1 MNKIV
6 RDCTNLSLRNCLIAD
21 GYLGSN
27 TFGIFITTLS
37 LRTTRENK
45 QHGQI
50 SADFEIYLAGS
61 PAIAVAVLLSACS
74 STSTAV
80 NMHSETHA
88 VGSGD
93 LSSLQ
98 ASQDEFETMVRNTDV
113 KSRLMDQY
121 ASWKGVRYRLGGSTR
136 KGIDCSAFVQRTFRE
151 QFGLELPRSTSEQQ
165 ETGKSIS
172 RAQLRTGD
180 LVLFRAGSTGRH
192 VGIYLGNNQFVHAS
206 TSSGVTIS
214 SMDEPYWKSA
224 TMKRVES

>member
-1 MNKIV
+1 MVKSQPI
-6 RDCTNLSLRNCLIAD
+6 LRYI
-21 GYLGSN
+21 
-27 TFGIFITTLS
+27 
-37 LRTTRENK
+37 LRVV
-45 QHGQI
+45 
-50 SADFEIYLAGS
+50 

-74 STSTAV
+74 STSSAAK

-98 ASQDEFETMVRNTDV
+98 ASQDEFEKMVSNLDV

-165 ETGKSIS
+165 DSGKSIS
-172 RAQLRTGD
+172 RSQLRTGD

-192 VGIYLGNNQFVHAS
+192 VGIYIGNDQFVHAS

-214 SMDEPYWKSA
+214 SMNEPYWK
-224 TMKRVES
+224 KRYNEARRVLSRS